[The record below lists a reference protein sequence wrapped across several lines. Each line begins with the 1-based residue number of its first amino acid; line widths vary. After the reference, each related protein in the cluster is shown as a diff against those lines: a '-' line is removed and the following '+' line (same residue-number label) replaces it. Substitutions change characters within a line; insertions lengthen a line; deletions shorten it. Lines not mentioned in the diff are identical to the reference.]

1 MSGSL
6 SEPTFLTPDDAGY
19 AAETAGFQTGFPVR
33 PELVVAAR
41 SPEEVRGAVAYAAE
55 RGLPLAVQATGHGL
69 AGPVDGGVLVSTRR
83 MDGVRVDPAA
93 RTARIEA
100 GARWGQVV
108 AAAAPHGLAPLNG
121 SSPGVGAV
129 SYTLRGGLGILG
141 REFGWAAD
149 RVRSL
154 ELVPPDGEPVT
165 VTGASDPELFGRLL
179 GGGGPAL
186 GVVTALE
193 TGLVPV
199 ARLYGG
205 SLLFTD
211 GGAGGVEAVVRAWR
225 EWTAGVPEAL
235 TSSLAVMVYPELPFV
250 PEHLRGRYTA
260 SVRIAYTGDAAE
272 GERLVAPLRAAAG
285 RRPLEDT
292 LREMPSRESH
302 TIHSDPDQPHAY
314 YGEGR
319 LLGALDPAAIGP
331 LLERTGPDSPLWT
344 VVQLNHLGGALARP
358 AANSVPHREA
368 GYLVRLLSVL
378 GDAPGNG
385 TSPDQVRARY
395 AEVFGAL
402 GPAVLGPARGFAF
415 GAGGDA
421 VAA

>member
-1 MSGSL
+1 MSGSI
-6 SEPTFLTPDDAGY
+6 FLTPDDPGY

-33 PELVVAAR
+33 PERVVAAR
-41 SPEEVRGAVAYAAE
+41 SPEDVRRAVAYAAE

-154 ELVPPDGEPVT
+154 ELVTPDGEPRT

-205 SLLFTD
+205 SLLFAD
-211 GGAGGVEAVVRAWR
+211 GEDGGVESAVRAWR
-225 EWTAGVPEAL
+225 EWTAGMPEAL
-235 TSSLAVMVYPELPFV
+235 TSSVAVMVYPELPFV

-260 SVRIAYTGDAAE
+260 TVRIAYTGTAAE

-285 RRPLEDT
+285 RPLADT
-292 LREMPSRESH
+292 LREMPYRESH
-302 TIHSDPDQPHAY
+302 TIHSDPETPHAY

-319 LLGALDPAAIGP
+319 LLGSLDPAAAAA
-331 LLERTGPDSPLWT
+331 LLKATGPDSPLWT

-368 GYLVRLLSVL
+368 AYLVRLLSVL

-395 AEVFGAL
+395 AEVFKAL

-415 GAGGDA
+415 GAGDDA
-421 VAA
+421 AAA

>member
-1 MSGSL
+1 MSGSI
-6 SEPTFLTPDDAGY
+6 FLTPDDPGY

-33 PELVVAAR
+33 PERVVAAR
-41 SPEEVRGAVAYAAE
+41 SPEDVRRAVAYAAE

-93 RTARIEA
+93 RTARIEG

-154 ELVPPDGEPVT
+154 ELVTPDGEPRT

-205 SLLFTD
+205 SLLFAD
-211 GGAGGVEAVVRAWR
+211 GEDGGVESAVRAWR
-225 EWTAGVPEAL
+225 EWTAGAPEAL
-235 TSSLAVMVYPELPFV
+235 TSSVAVMVYPELPFV

-260 SVRIAYTGDAAE
+260 SVRIAYTGTAAE

-285 RRPLEDT
+285 RPLADT
-292 LREMPSRESH
+292 LREMPYRESH
-302 TIHSDPDQPHAY
+302 TIHSDPETPHAY

-319 LLGALDPAAIGP
+319 LLGSLDPAGIGA
-331 LLERTGPDSPLWT
+331 LLKRTGPHSPLWT

-358 AANSVPHREA
+358 AANGVPHREA

-395 AEVFGAL
+395 AEVFQAL

-415 GAGGDA
+415 GAGDDA
-421 VAA
+421 AAA